1 MSENKLHN
9 FFAIILIAILSALI
23 AGIYGIIHDQITFTI
38 SSEYYTKYI
47 FLQYNLVQVEGDSR
61 IIHPRILVVL
71 VTFLSTWWFPL
82 ISGLIIVIFN
92 LIQNTWKMFLKTS
105 VLAMLISSLITV
117 FSAIIGFIL
126 GSLIIS
132 KLPKYYFA
140 DWCFIPDKLN
150 DYENYI
156 TAGTMD
162 AFNFFGGIL
171 GLIVAIFYSYK
182 KRNL

>member
-1 MSENKLHN
+1 MYIKKLLT
-9 FFAIILIAILSALI
+9 IILVALIASAI
-23 AGIYGIIHDQITFTI
+23 AGIYGVINDQITFTI
-38 SSEYYTKYI
+38 SSEYYTKYR

-61 IIHPRILVVL
+61 IIHPRVLVVL
-71 VTFLSTWWFPL
+71 IAFLSTWWFPL
-82 ISGLIIVIFN
+82 ISGLIIIIFN
-92 LIQNTWKMFLKTS
+92 LIQNTWKMLLKTS
-105 VLAMLISSLITV
+105 VLAMLISILITV

-162 AFNFFGGIL
+162 VFNSFGGFL

-182 KRNL
+182 KRD

>member
-1 MSENKLHN
+1 MYIKKLLT
-9 FFAIILIAILSALI
+9 IILVALIASAI
-23 AGIYGIIHDQITFTI
+23 AGIYGVINDQITFTI
-38 SSEYYTKYI
+38 SSEYYTKYR

-61 IIHPRILVVL
+61 IIHPRVLVVL
-71 VTFLSTWWFPL
+71 IAFLSTWWLPL
-82 ISGLIIVIFN
+82 ISGLIIIIFN
-92 LIQNTWKMFLKTS
+92 LIQNTWKMLLKTS
-105 VLAMLISSLITV
+105 VLAMLISILITV

-162 AFNFFGGIL
+162 VFNSFGGFL

-182 KRNL
+182 KRE

>member
-1 MSENKLHN
+1 ML
-9 FFAIILIAILSALI
+9 
-23 AGIYGIIHDQITFTI
+23 
-38 SSEYYTKYI
+38 
-47 FLQYNLVQVEGDSR
+47 
-61 IIHPRILVVL
+61 
-71 VTFLSTWWFPL
+71 
-82 ISGLIIVIFN
+82 
-92 LIQNTWKMFLKTS
+92 LKTS
-105 VLAMLISSLITV
+105 VLAMLISILITV

-162 AFNFFGGIL
+162 AFNFFGGIFGEEKYIDKNWGKEAERNIKNL
-171 GLIVAIFYSYK
+171 LPKTDIQERIPNNQQSQLIINNLL
-182 KRNL
+182 KRI

>member
-1 MSENKLHN
+1 MYIKKLLTLILV
-9 FFAIILIAILSALI
+9 ALIASAI
-23 AGIYGIIHDQITFTI
+23 AGIYGVINDQITFSI
-38 SSEYYTKYI
+38 SSEYYTKYR

-61 IIHPRILVVL
+61 IIHPRVLVVL
-71 VTFLSTWWFPL
+71 IAFLSTWWFPL

-92 LIQNTWKMFLKTS
+92 LIQNTWKMLLKTS
-105 VLAMLISSLITV
+105 VLAMLISILITV

-162 AFNFFGGIL
+162 VFNSFGGFL

-182 KRNL
+182 KRD

>member
-1 MSENKLHN
+1 ML
-9 FFAIILIAILSALI
+9 
-23 AGIYGIIHDQITFTI
+23 
-38 SSEYYTKYI
+38 
-47 FLQYNLVQVEGDSR
+47 
-61 IIHPRILVVL
+61 
-71 VTFLSTWWFPL
+71 
-82 ISGLIIVIFN
+82 
-92 LIQNTWKMFLKTS
+92 LKTS
-105 VLAMLISSLITV
+105 VLAMLISILITV

-162 AFNFFGGIL
+162 VFNSFGGFL

-182 KRNL
+182 KRDY

>member
-1 MSENKLHN
+1 MKK
-9 FFAIILIAILSALI
+9 FDVRKILTIFLVAAMASVI
-23 AGIYGIIHDQITFTI
+23 AGLYGVINDQITFSI
-38 SSEYYTKYI
+38 SSEYYTKYR

-61 IIHPRILVVL
+61 IIYPRILVVL

-82 ISGLIIVIFN
+82 ISGLIIIIFN
-92 LIQNTWKMFLKTS
+92 LIQNTWKMLLKTS
-105 VLAMLISSLITV
+105 VLAMLISILITV
-117 FSAIIGFIL
+117 FFAIIGFIL

-162 AFNFFGGIL
+162 VFNSFGGFL

-182 KRNL
+182 KRG

>member
-1 MSENKLHN
+1 MKK
-9 FFAIILIAILSALI
+9 FDVRKILTIFLVAAMASVI
-23 AGIYGIIHDQITFTI
+23 AGIYGVINDQITFSI
-38 SSEYYTKYI
+38 SSEYYTKYR

-61 IIHPRILVVL
+61 IIYPRILVVL

-82 ISGLIIVIFN
+82 ISGLIIIIFN
-92 LIQNTWKMFLKTS
+92 LIQNTWKMLLKTS
-105 VLAMLISSLITV
+105 VLAMLISILITV
-117 FSAIIGFIL
+117 FSAIIGFML
-126 GSLIIS
+126 GSLIIR

-162 AFNFFGGIL
+162 VFNSFGGFL

-182 KRNL
+182 KRD

>member
-1 MSENKLHN
+1 MYIKKLLT
-9 FFAIILIAILSALI
+9 IILVALIASAI
-23 AGIYGIIHDQITFTI
+23 AGIYGVINDQITFTI
-38 SSEYYTKYI
+38 SSEYYTKYR

-61 IIHPRILVVL
+61 IIHPRVLVVL
-71 VTFLSTWWFPL
+71 IAFLSTWWFPL

-92 LIQNTWKMFLKTS
+92 LIQNTWKTLLKTS
-105 VLAMLISSLITV
+105 VLAILISILITI
-117 FSAIIGFIL
+117 FSEVIGFIL
-126 GSLIIS
+126 GFLILS
-132 KLPKYYFA
+132 KFPKYYFA
-140 DWCFIPDKLN
+140 DWYFIPDKLN

-162 AFNFFGGIL
+162 VFNFFGGIL

>member
-1 MSENKLHN
+1 MYIKKLLT
-9 FFAIILIAILSALI
+9 IILVALIASAI
-23 AGIYGIIHDQITFTI
+23 AGIYGVINDQITFTI
-38 SSEYYTKYI
+38 SSEYYTKYR

-61 IIHPRILVVL
+61 IIHPRVLVVL
-71 VTFLSTWWFPL
+71 IAFLSTWWFPL

-92 LIQNTWKMFLKTS
+92 LIQNTWKMLLKTS
-105 VLAMLISSLITV
+105 VLAMLISFLITV

-162 AFNFFGGIL
+162 VFNSFGGFL

-182 KRNL
+182 KRG

>member
-1 MSENKLHN
+1 MYIKKLLTL
-9 FFAIILIAILSALI
+9 ILVALI
-23 AGIYGIIHDQITFTI
+23 ASAIAVIYGVINDQITFTI
-38 SSEYYTKYI
+38 SSEYYTKYR

-61 IIHPRILVVL
+61 IIHPRVLVVL
-71 VTFLSTWWFPL
+71 IAFLSTWWFPL

-92 LIQNTWKMFLKTS
+92 LIQNTWKMLLKTS
-105 VLAMLISSLITV
+105 VLAMLISILITV

-162 AFNFFGGIL
+162 VFNSFGGFL

-182 KRNL
+182 KRD

>member
-1 MSENKLHN
+1 MYIKKLLTLILV
-9 FFAIILIAILSALI
+9 ALIASAI
-23 AGIYGIIHDQITFTI
+23 AGIYGVINDQITFTI

-47 FLQYNLVQVEGDSR
+47 FLQYKLVQVEGDSR

-92 LIQNTWKMFLKTS
+92 LIQNTWKMLLKTS
-105 VLAMLISSLITV
+105 VLAMLISILITV

>member
-1 MSENKLHN
+1 MYIKKLLTLILV
-9 FFAIILIAILSALI
+9 ALIASAI
-23 AGIYGIIHDQITFTI
+23 AGIYGVINDQITFSI
-38 SSEYYTKYI
+38 SSEYYTKYR

-61 IIHPRILVVL
+61 IIHPRVLVVL
-71 VTFLSTWWFPL
+71 IAFLSTWWFPL

-92 LIQNTWKMFLKTS
+92 LIQNTWKMLLKTS
-105 VLAMLISSLITV
+105 VLAMLISILITV

-162 AFNFFGGIL
+162 VFNSFGGFL

-182 KRNL
+182 KRG

>member
-1 MSENKLHN
+1 MYIKKLLT
-9 FFAIILIAILSALI
+9 IILVALIASAI
-23 AGIYGIIHDQITFTI
+23 AGIYGVINDQITFTI
-38 SSEYYTKYI
+38 SSEYYTKYR

-61 IIHPRILVVL
+61 IIHPRVLVVL
-71 VTFLSTWWFPL
+71 IAFLSTWWLPL
-82 ISGLIIVIFN
+82 ISGLIIIIFN
-92 LIQNTWKMFLKTS
+92 LIQNTWKMLLKTS
-105 VLAMLISSLITV
+105 VLAMLISILITV

-162 AFNFFGGIL
+162 VFNSFGGFL

-182 KRNL
+182 KRD

>member
-1 MSENKLHN
+1 MYIKKLLT
-9 FFAIILIAILSALI
+9 IILVALIASAI
-23 AGIYGIIHDQITFTI
+23 AGIYGVINDQITFSI
-38 SSEYYTKYI
+38 SSEYYTKYR

-61 IIHPRILVVL
+61 IIHPRVLVVL
-71 VTFLSTWWFPL
+71 IAFLSTWWFPL

-92 LIQNTWKMFLKTS
+92 LIQNTWKMLLKTS
-105 VLAMLISSLITV
+105 VLAMLISILITV

-162 AFNFFGGIL
+162 VFNSFGGFL

-182 KRNL
+182 KRD